1 MGAFSMWHWLIVLA
15 IVLIIF
21 GAGKLPKVMGDF
33 GKGIKNFKEGMKDQ
47 EAEEAARKLEEQN
60 AAKPA
65 QPAAAANLSASE
77 AARSESAPR
86 A

>member
-60 AAKPA
+60 AAKPS